1 MGNKSQ
7 QRVAQGTQAAICAT
21 AGRVV
26 EKIRGCVPVSPRGQ
40 PPAAVFAQVA
50 HTSVP
55 ARGHTSRKSRH
66 FSAKMAQKSTRVPV
80 GFVAFLRKK
89 VAARFAA
96 FRCGNPELCVNEALE
111 DATPDV
117 GRIKALYYSFV

>member
-1 MGNKSQ
+1 M
-7 QRVAQGTQAAICAT
+7 
-21 AGRVV
+21 
-26 EKIRGCVPVSPRGQ
+26 EKIRGCVPVLPRGRL
-40 PPAAVFAQVA
+40 PAAVFAQVA

-55 ARGHTSRKSRH
+55 ARGHTSRDLRH
-66 FSAKMAQKSTRVPV
+66 FFAKMVQKSTRVPV
-80 GFVAFLRKK
+80 DFVAFLRKK